1 LSGRNLLYLAS
12 GGPTPVL
19 NASASAVLQRA
30 REARAASPGAGQ
42 RLPRRILAAR
52 DGLIGLRSGELL
64 DTDVLRDAEV
74 LQIAHTPGAVFGTCR
89 DMLADAPRAR
99 ARELAGI
106 LQVLRQHDI
115 GSLILSGGNGSMDT
129 ALQLHLAA
137 REAGW
142 PLAVVG
148 VPKTIDND
156 IVLTDCSPG
165 FGSAAKYVAA
175 STLEI
180 AHEVAAIA
188 SSSTRIYVL
197 EVMGRHAGWLA
208 AASAL
213 ARRDPGDAPHVIL
226 MPEAPVAPSALLQR
240 VARQVASKGWAV
252 VVVAEGARSADGRL
266 WAEMR
271 AEMRAE
277 LRPEFAGRHRGK
289 HQRLGGA
296 APVLADWLGRRLKY
310 KVRWSVL
317 DYLQRA
323 SRHLASQA
331 DFELAIQAGR
341 LAVDAALAGH
351 GGVMVGVRRVATRQR
366 QSQGQ
371 PQWQPWLLPLARVAN
386 FEKRL
391 PKRYVLADG
400 MGVSAGCLR
409 YLRPLIQGEAYP
421 PYRDGVP
428 DYLPSGRQFPLV

>member
-1 LSGRNLLYLAS
+1 MPHYALSGRNLLYLAS

-30 REARAASPGAGQ
+30 REARAASAGSRTQ
-42 RLPRRILAAR
+42 LPKRILAAR

-64 DTDVLRDAEV
+64 DTDVLSDAQV
-74 LQIAHTPGAVFGTCR
+74 LQLAHTPGAVFGTCR
-89 DMLADAPRAR
+89 TMVAEAPRAR

-106 LQVLRQHDI
+106 LQVLRRHDI
-115 GSLILSGGNGSMDT
+115 GSVILSGGNGSMDT
-129 ALQLHLAA
+129 ALQLHRGAL
-137 REAGW
+137 EAGW

-188 SSSTRIYVL
+188 NSSTRIYVL

-213 ARRDPGDAPHVIL
+213 ARREPGDAPHVIL
-226 MPEAPVAPSALLQR
+226 MPEAPVAPAALLQR
-240 VARQVASKGWAV
+240 VERQVASKGWGV
-252 VVVAEGARSADGRL
+252 VVVAEGARTTDGRR
-266 WAEMR
+266 WS
-271 AEMRAE
+271 E
-277 LRPEFAGRHRGK
+277 LRSELRSEFAGRHRGK
-289 HQRLGGA
+289 HQQLGGA
-296 APVLADWLGRRLKY
+296 APVLADWLGRRLKR
-310 KVRWSVL
+310 KARWSVL

-323 SRHLASQA
+323 SRHLASQV

-341 LAVDAALAGH
+341 LAVEAALAGH
-351 GGVMVGVRRVATRQR
+351 CGVMLGVRRVAAERLQAV
-366 QSQGQ
+366 
-371 PQWQPWLLPLARVAN
+371 QWQPWLLPLARVAN
-386 FEKRL
+386 LEKHL
-391 PKRYVLADG
+391 PQRYLLADG
-400 MGVSAGCLR
+400 MGVSAACLR

-428 DYLPSGRQFPLV
+428 DYLPSGRQFPLA

>member
-1 LSGRNLLYLAS
+1 MSGRNLLYLAS

-19 NASASAVLQRA
+19 NVSASAVLQRA

-74 LQIAHTPGAVFGTCR
+74 SQIAHTPGAVFGTCR

-137 REAGW
+137 RETGW

-156 IVLTDCSPG
+156 IALTDCSPG

-188 SSSTRIYVL
+188 NSSTRIYVL

-240 VARQVASKGWAV
+240 VAHQVASKGWAV
-252 VVVAEGARSADGRL
+252 VVVAEGARSADGWL
-266 WAEMR
+266 WSESR
-271 AEMRAE
+271 S
-277 LRPEFAGRHRGK
+277 RPSSSLSGRRGGK
-289 HQRLGGA
+289 QEHLGGA

-366 QSQGQ
+366 Q
-371 PQWQPWLLPLARVAN
+371 PRWQPWLLPLARVAN

-409 YLRPLIQGEAYP
+409 YLRPLIRGEAYP

-428 DYLPSGRQFPLV
+428 DYLPTGRQFPLV